1 MQQTEYNFH
10 IDAQILIGKFDEKPC
25 VFIQVNTLSEDYKKG
40 FKRIKE
46 LIPYDI
52 YEDEIESNKEKRQLW
67 ESIDGKYDTNTPL
80 YCSLLQY
87 ENLVVEPDELTF
99 ILLKNVQ
106 RKKPKKKSLTI
117 CSPVIPVTSRSSPTS
132 LWNSRFRR

>member
-52 YEDEIESNKEKRQLW
+52 YEDEIESNKEK
-67 ESIDGKYDTNTPL
+67 I
-80 YCSLLQY
+80 
-87 ENLVVEPDELTF
+87 
-99 ILLKNVQ
+99 
-106 RKKPKKKSLTI
+106 
-117 CSPVIPVTSRSSPTS
+117 
-132 LWNSRFRR
+132 